1 MRDLSMRMDYQLPP
15 QTLQLG
21 SLMNNPL
28 AAAAA
33 VQHSGA
39 QLQILQLNQQ
49 HHQQQQQQ
57 QHQHQH
63 HQQHHLN
70 QQQQHILNQITN
82 NSNNNNSSSSSGN
95 NHNSNHANNQQQTL
109 PSLSTLP
116 LQVVHNLPH
125 LLAGGGSGG
134 GGIPGGG
141 GNNNLGVLNSSSSS
155 PSSQNTNSSNNTSLN
170 LLSNNLNLSPNNT
183 NGGLNQNTNTSNNGS
198 INNSSN
204 SPTNINNNSGNSNQT
219 HALLRNTMQH
229 VTNANQQL
237 QQTINNLS
245 NNLVSS
251 LPPNSQLLQH
261 HLQHLANSA
270 VVQLNGSSNGN
281 GGAGGGGSSN
291 GSGSNSSS
299 PLTNCGNS
307 NSNILLNNSQS
318 NNNNN
323 GNNQLNN
330 NLVQHLSDNVVAHNL
345 VNGLVG
351 VLSNVQNNNSN
362 VNHILGNL
370 TNNNNSS
377 NNSVNNVNNN
387 NNNTSNNNNNNPN
400 TPNLEDNNRWT
411 QFQVQQL
418 WKQHA
423 SYLNGKST
431 SNSKEVICPDDKYKE
446 EGDLWNVEAQAAFLG
461 PNLWEKT
468 LPYDADLKVTQYA
481 DLDEFLSEN
490 NIPDGLPGTHLGH
503 SSSLGHRS
511 DSLSHAAG
519 LSLGL
524 GHITTKRE
532 RSPSPSDCISPDTLN
547 PPSPA
552 ESMFDIPAFSFAS
565 SGRDFDPRTRA
576 FSDEEL
582 KPQPMIK
589 KSRKQFVPDEL
600 KDDKYWARRRKN
612 NIAAKRSR
620 DARRQ
625 KENQIAMRA
634 RYLEKENA
642 TLHQEVEQ
650 LKQENMD
657 LRARLSK
664 FQDV

>member
-1 MRDLSMRMDYQLPP
+1 MSDRER
-15 QTLQLG
+15 
-21 SLMNNPL
+21 
-28 AAAAA
+28 
-33 VQHSGA
+33 
-39 QLQILQLNQQ
+39 
-49 HHQQQQQQ
+49 
-57 QHQHQH
+57 
-63 HQQHHLN
+63 
-70 QQQQHILNQITN
+70 
-82 NSNNNNSSSSSGN
+82 
-95 NHNSNHANNQQQTL
+95 
-109 PSLSTLP
+109 
-116 LQVVHNLPH
+116 
-125 LLAGGGSGG
+125 
-134 GGIPGGG
+134 
-141 GNNNLGVLNSSSSS
+141 SS
-155 PSSQNTNSSNNTSLN
+155 PTLIETGLKN
-170 LLSNNLNLSPNNT
+170 LIGGRDGNYPLISGINGRKSPF
-183 NGGLNQNTNTSNNGS
+183 
-198 INNSSN
+198 
-204 SPTNINNNSGNSNQT
+204 
-219 HALLRNTMQH
+219 
-229 VTNANQQL
+229 
-237 QQTINNLS
+237 
-245 NNLVSS
+245 
-251 LPPNSQLLQH
+251 
-261 HLQHLANSA
+261 
-270 VVQLNGSSNGN
+270 
-281 GGAGGGGSSN
+281 
-291 GSGSNSSS
+291 
-299 PLTNCGNS
+299 
-307 NSNILLNNSQS
+307 
-318 NNNNN
+318 
-323 GNNQLNN
+323 
-330 NLVQHLSDNVVAHNL
+330 
-345 VNGLVG
+345 
-351 VLSNVQNNNSN
+351 
-362 VNHILGNL
+362 LGFICK
-370 TNNNNSS
+370 T
-377 NNSVNNVNNN
+377 
-387 NNNTSNNNNNNPN
+387 
-400 TPNLEDNNRWT
+400 
-411 QFQVQQL
+411 
-418 WKQHA
+418 
-423 SYLNGKST
+423 NGKST

-446 EGDLWNVEAQAAFLG
+446 EGDLWNVEAQTAFLG

-503 SSSLGHRS
+503 SSSLSHRS

-552 ESMFDIPAFSFAS
+552 ESTFSFAS

>member
-15 QTLQLG
+15 QSLQLG
-21 SLMNNPL
+21 SLMNGPL

-33 VQHSGA
+33 AQHNGA
-39 QLQILQLNQQ
+39 QLQILQLNQ
-49 HHQQQQQQ
+49 HHHNQQQLQQQQ
-57 QHQHQH
+57 QHQ
-63 HQQHHLN
+63 QQNINN
-70 QQQQHILNQITN
+70 QQQQHLLNHMNNNVNN
-82 NSNNNNSSSSSGN
+82 NSGNNNSSN
-95 NHNSNHANNQQQTL
+95 NGSTQPL
-109 PSLSTLP
+109 PSLSSLP
-116 LQVVHNLPH
+116 LQVMHNLPH
-125 LLAGGGSGG
+125 LLAGSNA
-134 GGIPGGG
+134 GGIAGGGGG
-141 GNNNLGVLNSSSSS
+141 GNLSSS
-155 PSSQNTNSSNNTSLN
+155 PSSNGSSLN
-170 LLSNNLNLSPNNT
+170 LLNNNLNLSPNNNNSNTLNANNTHPT
-183 NGGLNQNTNTSNNGS
+183 NNHSNN
-198 INNSSN
+198 NVA
-204 SPTNINNNSGNSNQT
+204 T
-219 HALLRNTMQH
+219 HTLLRNTMQH
-229 VTNANQQL
+229 VANANQQL

-251 LPPNSQLLQH
+251 LPPSSQLLQH
-261 HLQHLANSA
+261 HLQHLANVNNA
-270 VVQLNGSSNGN
+270 VVQLNGNNSS
-281 GGAGGGGSSN
+281 
-291 GSGSNSSS
+291 SNSSS
-299 PLTNCGNS
+299 PLSNGSNNSGINNMLLNNSGNNNNNS
-307 NSNILLNNSQS
+307 NSNNSNTAS
-318 NNNNN
+318 TTTNNNNN
-323 GNNQLNN
+323 SSNN
-330 NLVQHLSDNVVAHNL
+330 NLAQHLSDNVVAHNL

-351 VLSNVQNNNSN
+351 VLSNVQNQNGNLANNSN
-362 VNHILGNL
+362 
-370 TNNNNSS
+370 T
-377 NNSVNNVNNN
+377 VNNINNNN
-387 NNNTSNNNNNNPN
+387 NNNTNNVNANNNNNNNNNPN

-446 EGDLWNVEAQAAFLG
+446 EGDLWNVEAQTAFLG

-552 ESMFDIPAFSFAS
+552 ESTFSFAS

>member
-1 MRDLSMRMDYQLPP
+1 MTSETTSCSGFFQEHANTVALNQYFQQLNS
-15 QTLQLG
+15 Q
-21 SLMNNPL
+21 

-33 VQHSGA
+33 AAANVGNISVNNDSGSESSIMSRNTNASIENGCNSGNNSEANKSLAGGTITATGGSSNNQQWNNMQQQQHQQQQT
-39 QLQILQLNQQ
+39 QLQHHLHQQQHQQQQQQ
-49 HHQQQQQQ
+49 HHHQQQQHNHHHQQHQQQHHTSQQQHQQHQQQQQQQQQ
-57 QHQHQH
+57 QHQQQQTAQH
-63 HQQHHLN
+63 HHHHHQTQQQSLHQSQQQHP
-70 QQQQHILNQITN
+70 QQQQHQQQQQLSAALSQTLQQNLAATTSNVNVAAAAAAAAAAATVSTNPHSIFGTGNFHYKTN
-82 NSNNNNSSSSSGN
+82 NSWSI
-95 NHNSNHANNQQQTL
+95 
-109 PSLSTLP
+109 PSLSCYQRLYNENAHYHA
-116 LQVVHNLPH
+116 QRNFN
-125 LLAGGGSGG
+125 A
-134 GGIPGGG
+134 
-141 GNNNLGVLNSSSSS
+141 NS
-155 PSSQNTNSSNNTSLN
+155 TETS
-170 LLSNNLNLSPNNT
+170 
-183 NGGLNQNTNTSNNGS
+183 
-198 INNSSN
+198 
-204 SPTNINNNSGNSNQT
+204 TNINQN
-219 HALLRNTMQH
+219 
-229 VTNANQQL
+229 
-237 QQTINNLS
+237 
-245 NNLVSS
+245 VSS
-251 LPPNSQLLQH
+251 L
-261 HLQHLANSA
+261 
-270 VVQLNGSSNGN
+270 V
-281 GGAGGGGSSN
+281 
-291 GSGSNSSS
+291 
-299 PLTNCGNS
+299 C
-307 NSNILLNNSQS
+307 
-318 NNNNN
+318 
-323 GNNQLNN
+323 
-330 NLVQHLSDNVVAHNL
+330 
-345 VNGLVG
+345 
-351 VLSNVQNNNSN
+351 
-362 VNHILGNL
+362 
-370 TNNNNSS
+370 
-377 NNSVNNVNNN
+377 NNN
-387 NNNTSNNNNNNPN
+387 NNNINNNNNTVGNGNANANNSSNAN
-400 TPNLEDNNRWT
+400 TNSVLGNVSATTTVQHVANAVAAAVIANEHQNHLNNLKSR
-411 QFQVQQL
+411 FQPT
-418 WKQHA
+418 
-423 SYLNGKST
+423 STGKST

-446 EGDLWNVEAQAAFLG
+446 EGDLWNVEAQTAFLG

-503 SSSLGHRS
+503 SSSLSHRS

-552 ESMFDIPAFSFAS
+552 ESTFSFAS

>member
-1 MRDLSMRMDYQLPP
+1 MLGNMSQAATLPP
-15 QTLQLG
+15 L
-21 SLMNNPL
+21 
-28 AAAAA
+28 
-33 VQHSGA
+33 
-39 QLQILQLNQQ
+39 
-49 HHQQQQQQ
+49 
-57 QHQHQH
+57 
-63 HQQHHLN
+63 
-70 QQQQHILNQITN
+70 
-82 NSNNNNSSSSSGN
+82 SS
-95 NHNSNHANNQQQTL
+95 
-109 PSLSTLP
+109 LP

-125 LLAGGGSGG
+125 LLAGN
-134 GGIPGGG
+134 
-141 GNNNLGVLNSSSSS
+141 GNNNSN
-155 PSSQNTNSSNNTSLN
+155 NSSNNN
-170 LLSNNLNLSPNNT
+170 NSNPNLNGNNV
-183 NGGLNQNTNTSNNGS
+183 SC
-198 INNSSN
+198 
-204 SPTNINNNSGNSNQT
+204 NNNSQPGNN
-219 HALLRNTMQH
+219 LLRSSMQH
-229 VTNANQQL
+229 QQL
-237 QQTINNLS
+237 LNNLS
-245 NNLVSS
+245 NTNNNNNNNNGNGNGNTAAGNTSLVANGA
-251 LPPNSQLLQH
+251 LPPPTQLLQH
-261 HLQHLANSA
+261 HLQHLAHVNVNAAAA
-270 VVQLNGSSNGN
+270 VVAVAANNLSNN
-281 GGAGGGGSSN
+281 LQHANGAGG
-291 GSGSNSSS
+291 
-299 PLTNCGNS
+299 
-307 NSNILLNNSQS
+307 

-323 GNNQLNN
+323 TILNHN
-330 NLVQHLSDNVVAHNL
+330 NLNIII
-345 VNGLVG
+345 
-351 VLSNVQNNNSN
+351 NN
-362 VNHILGNL
+362 H
-370 TNNNNSS
+370 
-377 NNSVNNVNNN
+377 
-387 NNNTSNNNNNNPN
+387 TSNNNNNNPA
-400 TPNLEDNNRWT
+400 TPNANLTTATPTVNTAAAVAQQQQAHENSLVNSLVGVINGSSNNNTTNNNNNNSSNNNNNNSSNNNNNNGDDNNRWT

-423 SYLNGKST
+423 NYLNGRKSPFLGFICKANGKST
-431 SNSKEVICPDDKYKE
+431 SNSKEIICPDDKYKE
-446 EGDLWNVEAQAAFLG
+446 EGDIWNVEAQTAFLG
-461 PNLWEKT
+461 PNLWDKT

-490 NIPDGLPGTHLGH
+490 NIPDSLPGTHLGH
-503 SSSLGHRS
+503 AGGLGHRS

-552 ESMFDIPAFSFAS
+552 ESTFSFAS

>member
-1 MRDLSMRMDYQLPP
+1 MRMDYQMPP
-15 QTLQLG
+15 PALALQQQQQQQQQQPHAHNVLQQQQQHQLQL
-21 SLMNNPL
+21 
-28 AAAAA
+28 
-33 VQHSGA
+33 
-39 QLQILQLNQQ
+39 LQ
-49 HHQQQQQQ
+49 HQQQQQQ
-57 QHQHQH
+57 Q
-63 HQQHHLN
+63 QQMLGNMSQTGALPPLSSLPLHLPHLLGSN
-70 QQQQHILNQITN
+70 NNNN
-82 NSNNNNSSSSSGN
+82 NSNNTNLTLPSGNNNNNLLRSNMQQQQPQQQQQQQQQQLLSASSGN
-95 NHNSNHANNQQQTL
+95 NNVA
-109 PSLSTLP
+109 
-116 LQVVHNLPH
+116 
-125 LLAGGGSGG
+125 
-134 GGIPGGG
+134 
-141 GNNNLGVLNSSSSS
+141 
-155 PSSQNTNSSNNTSLN
+155 
-170 LLSNNLNLSPNNT
+170 
-183 NGGLNQNTNTSNNGS
+183 
-198 INNSSN
+198 
-204 SPTNINNNSGNSNQT
+204 
-219 HALLRNTMQH
+219 
-229 VTNANQQL
+229 
-237 QQTINNLS
+237 
-245 NNLVSS
+245 
-251 LPPNSQLLQH
+251 LPPPTQLLQH
-261 HLQHLANSA
+261 HLQHLAHVNVNAAAAVAAVTSNNS
-270 VVQLNGSSNGN
+270 SSN
-281 GGAGGGGSSN
+281 
-291 GSGSNSSS
+291 SNSSN
-299 PLTNCGNS
+299 TNNTIL
-307 NSNILLNNSQS
+307 NHNNLNIIINNHAT

-323 GNNQLNN
+323 NNPETPNA
-330 NLVQHLSDNVVAHNL
+330 NLTAATPTVNTAATVAQQQQAHENSL
-345 VNGLVG
+345 VNSLVG
-351 VLSNVQNNNSN
+351 VINGSN
-362 VNHILGNL
+362 
-370 TNNNNSS
+370 NNNNSS
-377 NNSVNNVNNN
+377 NNNNNTNTTNNN
-387 NNNTSNNNNNNPN
+387 NNNNNNID
-400 TPNLEDNNRWT
+400 DNNRWT

-423 SYLNGKST
+423 NYLNGRKSPFLGFICKANGKST
-431 SNSKEVICPDDKYKE
+431 SNSKEIICPDDKYKE
-446 EGDLWNVEAQAAFLG
+446 EGDIWNVEAQTAFLG
-461 PNLWEKT
+461 PNLWDKT
-468 LPYDADLKVTQYA
+468 LPYDADLKYA

-503 SSSLGHRS
+503 SSGLGHRS

-552 ESMFDIPAFSFAS
+552 ESTFSFAS

>member
-1 MRDLSMRMDYQLPP
+1 MRMDYQMPP
-15 QTLQLG
+15 PALALQQQQQQQQQQHGLQHQQNQLQL
-21 SLMNNPL
+21 LQN
-28 AAAAA
+28 
-33 VQHSGA
+33 VQ
-39 QLQILQLNQQ
+39 QQ
-49 HHQQQQQQ
+49 QQQQQQ
-57 QHQHQH
+57 QHQ
-63 HQQHHLN
+63 
-70 QQQQHILNQITN
+70 QQQLLGNMSQTAALPPL
-82 NSNNNNSSSSSGN
+82 SS
-95 NHNSNHANNQQQTL
+95 
-109 PSLSTLP
+109 LP
-116 LQVVHNLPH
+116 LHLPH
-125 LLAGGGSGG
+125 LLASNNNN
-134 GGIPGGG
+134 
-141 GNNNLGVLNSSSSS
+141 GNNG
-155 PSSQNTNSSNNTSLN
+155 SNNTSNNNPNLNGNCNNN
-170 LLSNNLNLSPNNT
+170 LLR
-183 NGGLNQNTNTSNNGS
+183 GS
-198 INNSSN
+198 
-204 SPTNINNNSGNSNQT
+204 
-219 HALLRNTMQH
+219 MQH
-229 VTNANQQL
+229 QQQQQQQQQQL
-237 QQTINNLS
+237 INNLS
-245 NNLVSS
+245 NGNNVANGS
-251 LPPNSQLLQH
+251 LPPPTQLLQH
-261 HLQHLANSA
+261 HLQHLAHVNVNAAAA
-270 VVQLNGSSNGN
+270 VVAVAANNLQQQQQQH
-281 GGAGGGGSSN
+281 A
-291 GSGSNSSS
+291 
-299 PLTNCGNS
+299 NS
-307 NSNILLNNSQS
+307 NSNGGNNSS

-323 GNNQLNN
+323 TILNHNNLNIIINNHASLNN
-330 NLVQHLSDNVVAHNL
+330 NN
-345 VNGLVG
+345 
-351 VLSNVQNNNSN
+351 NNNSN
-362 VNHILGNL
+362 
-370 TNNNNSS
+370 NNNNNNNPATPNANLTAANNATPTVNTASTVAQQQQAHENSLVNSLVGVINNS
-377 NNSVNNVNNN
+377 NNNTANNNNN
-387 NNNTSNNNNNNPN
+387 NNNTSNNNNNNN
-400 TPNLEDNNRWT
+400 NGTGDDNNRWT

-423 SYLNGKST
+423 NYLNGRKSPFLGFICKANGKST
-431 SNSKEVICPDDKYKE
+431 SNSKEIICPDDKYKE
-446 EGDLWNVEAQAAFLG
+446 EGDIWNVEAQTAFLG
-461 PNLWEKT
+461 PNLWDKT
-468 LPYDADLKVTQYA
+468 LPYDADLKYA

-503 SSSLGHRS
+503 SGGLGHRS
-511 DSLSHAAG
+511 DSLGHAAG

-552 ESMFDIPAFSFAS
+552 ESTFSFAS

>member
-1 MRDLSMRMDYQLPP
+1 MTSETSSCAGFFQDHANTAAINQYFQQLNS
-15 QTLQLG
+15 QTTAASSNNNLANSNSDSGNDG
-21 SLMNNPL
+21 SITGRSTSSGDSTRSSVSSNDSSKSGRNSG
-28 AAAAA
+28 
-33 VQHSGA
+33 SGA
-39 QLQILQLNQQ
+39 ANGNVITAGSGNSNTNQWLNMQQQQQQQQQNQQ
-49 HHQQQQQQ
+49 HLQQQTHHQQQQQHQQ
-57 QHQHQH
+57 QHN
-63 HQQHHLN
+63 N
-70 QQQQHILNQITN
+70 QQQQQNHNHQQHNHQQHQQQHQQQQQHLHHQSLHQTHHSNSQHQQQLQQHQQQQQLQHQQQQQHQQLSAALSQSLQQNLAAASASAAAAAAAASVTTNPHSIFGSGNFHYKTN
-82 NSNNNNSSSSSGN
+82 NSWSIPSLSCYQRIYNENAHYQRNFNNNTNNNNNNNNNNDSANVAQNVANNSNSNNSSSNNNNNNSSS
-95 NHNSNHANNQQQTL
+95 
-109 PSLSTLP
+109 
-116 LQVVHNLPH
+116 
-125 LLAGGGSGG
+125 
-134 GGIPGGG
+134 
-141 GNNNLGVLNSSSSS
+141 
-155 PSSQNTNSSNNTSLN
+155 
-170 LLSNNLNLSPNNT
+170 
-183 NGGLNQNTNTSNNGS
+183 
-198 INNSSN
+198 
-204 SPTNINNNSGNSNQT
+204 
-219 HALLRNTMQH
+219 
-229 VTNANQQL
+229 
-237 QQTINNLS
+237 
-245 NNLVSS
+245 
-251 LPPNSQLLQH
+251 
-261 HLQHLANSA
+261 
-270 VVQLNGSSNGN
+270 
-281 GGAGGGGSSN
+281 
-291 GSGSNSSS
+291 
-299 PLTNCGNS
+299 
-307 NSNILLNNSQS
+307 
-318 NNNNN
+318 
-323 GNNQLNN
+323 
-330 NLVQHLSDNVVAHNL
+330 
-345 VNGLVG
+345 
-351 VLSNVQNNNSN
+351 
-362 VNHILGNL
+362 
-370 TNNNNSS
+370 NNNSS
-377 NNSVNNVNNN
+377 NNSNN
-387 NNNTSNNNNNNPN
+387 SNNNGRKSPFLGFICK
-400 TPNLEDNNRWT
+400 T
-411 QFQVQQL
+411 
-418 WKQHA
+418 
-423 SYLNGKST
+423 NGKST

-446 EGDLWNVEAQAAFLG
+446 EGDLWNVEAQTAFLG

-468 LPYDADLKVTQYA
+468 LPYDADLKYA

-552 ESMFDIPAFSFAS
+552 ESIFDIPAFSFAS

>member
-1 MRDLSMRMDYQLPP
+1 MNVRDLSMRMDYQLPP
-15 QTLQLG
+15 QTLQLASNAVVG
-21 SLMNNPL
+21 SLMSSSSGSNGNNN
-28 AAAAA
+28 
-33 VQHSGA
+33 
-39 QLQILQLNQQ
+39 ILTQQQLNQQ
-49 HHQQQQQQ
+49 QNAQLQLLQLNHQQQQQQ
-57 QHQHQH
+57 Q
-63 HQQHHLN
+63 QQQLVTN
-70 QQQQHILNQITN
+70 QQQQQLLTHM
-82 NSNNNNSSSSSGN
+82 SGG
-95 NHNSNHANNQQQTL
+95 QQTL
-109 PSLSTLP
+109 PSLSSLP
-116 LQVVHNLPH
+116 LQVVNQLPH
-125 LLAGGGSGG
+125 LLANSA
-134 GGIPGGG
+134 
-141 GNNNLGVLNSSSSS
+141 GNNNSNNNNNSTNLNNLNILNNNLTANNNNNNNSSSLNTSNSNTTTSLSS
-155 PSSQNTNSSNNTSLN
+155 NLTCNSSSNN
-170 LLSNNLNLSPNNT
+170 
-183 NGGLNQNTNTSNNGS
+183 
-198 INNSSN
+198 
-204 SPTNINNNSGNSNQT
+204 NNNNNNV
-219 HALLRNTMQH
+219 LLRNTMQH
-229 VTNANQQL
+229 VANANQQL

-251 LPPNSQLLQH
+251 LPPSSQLLQH
-261 HLQHLANSA
+261 HLQHLANVNNA
-270 VVQLNGSSNGN
+270 VVQLNNSNN
-281 GGAGGGGSSN
+281 NNNSN
-291 GSGSNSSS
+291 SNSNSSS
-299 PLTNCGNS
+299 PSNNSLS
-307 NSNILLNNSQS
+307 NSS

-323 GNNQLNN
+323 NLLLNN
-330 NLVQHLSDNVVAHNL
+330 NNPSTPNNNLATHLSDNVVAHNI

-351 VLSNVQNNNSN
+351 VL
-362 VNHILGNL
+362 
-370 TNNNNSS
+370 
-377 NNSVNNVNNN
+377 NNVNNN
-387 NNNTSNNNNNNPN
+387 NNNSNNNNNTNLN
-400 TPNLEDNNRWT
+400 INNNNSGNQNNSSNNLEDNNRWT

-446 EGDLWNVEAQAAFLG
+446 EGDLWNVEAQTAFLG

-552 ESMFDIPAFSFAS
+552 ESTFSFAS

>member
-1 MRDLSMRMDYQLPP
+1 MNVRDLSMKMDYQLPP
-15 QTLQLG
+15 QTLQLASNAVVG
-21 SLMNNPL
+21 SLMNSNGNNNAL
-28 AAAAA
+28 S
-33 VQHSGA
+33 Q
-39 QLQILQLNQQ
+39 QQQQLNQQ
-49 HHQQQQQQ
+49 QNAQLQLLQLNHQQQQQQ
-57 QHQHQH
+57 Q
-63 HQQHHLN
+63 QQQLVNN
-70 QQQQHILNQITN
+70 QQQQQLLNHMT
-82 NSNNNNSSSSSGN
+82 SG
-95 NHNSNHANNQQQTL
+95 QQTL
-109 PSLSTLP
+109 PSLSSLP
-116 LQVVHNLPH
+116 LQVVNQLPH
-125 LLAGGGSGG
+125 LLANNGVTL
-134 GGIPGGG
+134 
-141 GNNNLGVLNSSSSS
+141 NNN
-155 PSSQNTNSSNNTSLN
+155 NSSNN
-170 LLSNNLNLSPNNT
+170 NNNN
-183 NGGLNQNTNTSNNGS
+183 N
-198 INNSSN
+198 
-204 SPTNINNNSGNSNQT
+204 TNINNLNILNNNLNNNSSALNNNNNNSNNST
-219 HALLRNTMQH
+219 VNTNLTSNNNNNSNSTNNVLLRNTMQH
-229 VTNANQQL
+229 VANANQQL
-237 QQTINNLS
+237 QQTINSLS

-251 LPPNSQLLQH
+251 LPPSTQLLQH
-261 HLQHLANSA
+261 HLQHLANVNNA
-270 VVQLNGSSNGN
+270 VVQLNNNNNTSSNN
-281 GGAGGGGSSN
+281 N
-291 GSGSNSSS
+291 SNSSS
-299 PLTNCGNS
+299 PS
-307 NSNILLNNSQS
+307 NNSANNNMLL

-323 GNNQLNN
+323 NPSTPNN
-330 NLVQHLSDNVVAHNL
+330 NLATHLSDNVVAHNI

-351 VLSNVQNNNSN
+351 VL
-362 VNHILGNL
+362 
-370 TNNNNSS
+370 
-377 NNSVNNVNNN
+377 NNVNNN
-387 NNNTSNNNNNNPN
+387 NNSNNNNNNNSN
-400 TPNLEDNNRWT
+400 TNLNNNILNNGGNQNSAASNLEDNSRWT

-423 SYLNGKST
+423 SYLNGRKSPFLGFICKTNGKST

-446 EGDLWNVEAQAAFLG
+446 EGDLWNVEAQTAFLG

-468 LPYDADLKVTQYA
+468 LPYDADLKYA

-552 ESMFDIPAFSFAS
+552 ESTFSFAS

>member
-1 MRDLSMRMDYQLPP
+1 MTSETTSCSGFFQEHANTVALNQYFQQLNS
-15 QTLQLG
+15 Q
-21 SLMNNPL
+21 

-33 VQHSGA
+33 AAANVGNISVNNDSGSESSIMSRNTNASIENGCNSGNNSEANKSLAGGTITATGGSSNNQQWNNMQQQQHQQQQT
-39 QLQILQLNQQ
+39 QLQHHLHQQQHQQQQQQ
-49 HHQQQQQQ
+49 HHHQQQQHNHHHQQHQQQHHTSQQQHQQHQQQQQQQQQ
-57 QHQHQH
+57 QHQQQQTAQH
-63 HQQHHLN
+63 HHHHHQTQQQSLHQSQQQHP
-70 QQQQHILNQITN
+70 QQQQHQQQQQLSAALSQTLQQNLAATTSNVNVAAAAAAAAAAATVSTNPHSIFGTGNFHYKTN
-82 NSNNNNSSSSSGN
+82 NSWSI
-95 NHNSNHANNQQQTL
+95 
-109 PSLSTLP
+109 PSLSCYQRLYNENAHYHA
-116 LQVVHNLPH
+116 QRNFN
-125 LLAGGGSGG
+125 A
-134 GGIPGGG
+134 
-141 GNNNLGVLNSSSSS
+141 NS
-155 PSSQNTNSSNNTSLN
+155 TETS
-170 LLSNNLNLSPNNT
+170 
-183 NGGLNQNTNTSNNGS
+183 
-198 INNSSN
+198 
-204 SPTNINNNSGNSNQT
+204 TNINQN
-219 HALLRNTMQH
+219 
-229 VTNANQQL
+229 
-237 QQTINNLS
+237 
-245 NNLVSS
+245 VSS
-251 LPPNSQLLQH
+251 L
-261 HLQHLANSA
+261 
-270 VVQLNGSSNGN
+270 V
-281 GGAGGGGSSN
+281 
-291 GSGSNSSS
+291 
-299 PLTNCGNS
+299 C
-307 NSNILLNNSQS
+307 
-318 NNNNN
+318 
-323 GNNQLNN
+323 
-330 NLVQHLSDNVVAHNL
+330 
-345 VNGLVG
+345 
-351 VLSNVQNNNSN
+351 
-362 VNHILGNL
+362 
-370 TNNNNSS
+370 
-377 NNSVNNVNNN
+377 NNN
-387 NNNTSNNNNNNPN
+387 NNNINNNNNTVGNGNANANNSSNAN
-400 TPNLEDNNRWT
+400 TNSVLGNVSATTTVQHVANAVAAAVIANEHQNHLNNLKSR
-411 QFQVQQL
+411 FQPTSTGRKSPFL
-418 WKQHA
+418 GFICKT
-423 SYLNGKST
+423 NGKST

-446 EGDLWNVEAQAAFLG
+446 EGDLWNVEAQTAFLG

-503 SSSLGHRS
+503 SSSLSHRS

-552 ESMFDIPAFSFAS
+552 ESIFDIPAFSFAS